1 MKRAFLTGAIALL
14 AISNST
20 VLSLADE
27 VTLEDNNIVI
37 EDTIPRYQYISSA
50 RSNISIDSK
59 GVATISCTALG
70 ISGVKKIEITAY
82 LQQYKNGNWVNVAS
96 WSGSGTDNCL
106 VSKTKSV
113 SKGYSYRVS
122 SKITAYKGSL
132 SENITVNSN
141 TVTY

>member
-1 MKRAFLTGAIALL
+1 MKKAFLTGAIALL

-106 VSKTKSV
+106 VSKTK
-113 SKGYSYRVS
+113 
-122 SKITAYKGSL
+122 
-132 SENITVNSN
+132 
-141 TVTY
+141 